1 MGLRSKKSIFC
12 TMLTNISRVLLAL
25 VLVLSGF
32 VKAVDPKGTMY
43 KLQEYADA
51 FSIDAFSNEWL
62 LFFAIMLLLT

>member
-1 MGLRSKKSIFC
+1 MVLRSKKSIFY

-43 KLQEYADA
+43 KLQEYV
-51 FSIDAFSNEWL
+51 FLVFVFVLISKTSPEPNTNSL
-62 LFFAIMLLLT
+62 L